1 MAPTY
6 RVDAI
11 QADVGWEL
19 FEMSL
24 QTSNAPVIL
33 TGIMRPTSD
42 HPVQTARARCR
53 VIEFAE
59 EFGISIAYN
68 PLVLGDRRGGGVADK
83 GA

>member
-11 QADVGWEL
+11 QADVGCEL

-33 TGIMRPTSD
+33 TGIMRPTND
-42 HPVQTARARCR
+42 RPAQIARAWLSGSHSSNIVFFYGFFC
-53 VIEFAE
+53 
-59 EFGISIAYN
+59 
-68 PLVLGDRRGGGVADK
+68 VLYVDWRL
-83 GA
+83 